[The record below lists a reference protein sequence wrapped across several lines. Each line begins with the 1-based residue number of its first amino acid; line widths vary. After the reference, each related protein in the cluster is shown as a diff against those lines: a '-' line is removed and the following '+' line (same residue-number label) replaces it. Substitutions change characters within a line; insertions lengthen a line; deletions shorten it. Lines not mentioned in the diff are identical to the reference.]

1 MASLQNRGSAPLGYK
16 LAAHLLRRA
25 TYNISKSRIE
35 HFATLNVTAALDE
48 LLDYNSFTTSELSL
62 PEPVAYDTGTPYIN
76 SGSSSLTDSQL
87 RYTVTNWFMEEARKA
102 TTLQFKLAV
111 FLHANFVA
119 TDSTFDYRAY
129 YDYVSWLLCYSKE
142 SYKEL
147 AYKITYDNR
156 MLIYLSNQYNHKN
169 APNENYAREFLELF
183 TITKGEQIAPGD
195 YTNYT
200 ELDVRQA
207 ARVLTGYR
215 RDTSRSIIDIE
226 TGIPTGRAV
235 YSVHDVGNKTF
246 SHAFNGRTIT
256 GATSADDMFRELH
269 DFVDM
274 VFDQDATA
282 KNICRKLYRFF
293 VRRNIDTEVENDI
306 IIPLAIILKNQDYNI
321 EIAIRTLLS
330 SQHFYDEDDSIHE
343 DEIIGA
349 LVKPPFDL
357 LLHSVNLLE
366 ANIGIPNAITEQE
379 RRYHYQFYLYS
390 RIQFLNYS
398 DMYLFRPLTVA
409 GYKPMYQDP
418 DYDKQ
423 WFSFNTL
430 EVRYSIGKSIIDGKR
445 YFQSGGPSWRISF
458 DVVDYVQNSGNF
470 SNPRNAETLI
480 NEVYEILLVETPESF
495 KHEYFFNEIFLRGLS
510 VFNWMVEWDNYISTG
525 NSISVKG
532 HLEDLFT
539 EIMASIEYQ
548 VF

>member
-1 MASLQNRGSAPLGYK
+1 MASLQNRGSALLGYK

-35 HFATLNVTAALDE
+35 HFATLNVTAALNE
-48 LLDYNSFTTSELSL
+48 LFDYNSFTTSELEF
-62 PEPVAYDTGTPYIN
+62 PEPIAYDTGTPYVN
-76 SGSSSLTDSQL
+76 SGSSSLTNSQL

-102 TTLQFKLAV
+102 TTLQFKLSV

-119 TDSTFDYRAY
+119 TDATFDYRAF
-129 YDYVSWLLCYSKE
+129 YDYVSWFICYSKE

-156 MLIYLSNQYNHKN
+156 MLIYLSNQFNHKN

-200 ELDVRQA
+200 ELDVQQA
-207 ARVLTGYR
+207 ARVLTGFR
-215 RDTSRSIIDIE
+215 RDTNRLNLDPE
-226 TGIPTGRAV
+226 TGIPTGNAV
-235 YSVHDVGNKTF
+235 YSIHDIGNKTF
-246 SHAFNGRTIT
+246 SHAFNNHTIT
-256 GATSADDMFRELH
+256 GAIDVNDMFRELH

-274 VFDQDATA
+274 IFAQDATA

-293 VRRNIDTEVENDI
+293 VRRNIDAEVENDI
-306 IIPLAIILKNQDYNI
+306 IIPLATILKNNNYNI
-321 EIAIRTLLS
+321 EITVRTLLS
-330 SQHFYDEDDSIHE
+330 SKHFYDEDDSIHE

-349 LVKPPFDL
+349 LVKPPLDV

-366 ANIGIPNAITEQE
+366 ANIGMPNAATVQE
-379 RRYHYQFYLYS
+379 RTNHYLFYLYS

-423 WFSFNTL
+423 WFSFNTQA
-430 EVRYSIGKSIIDGKR
+430 VRYSIGKSIIEGKR
-445 YFQSGGPSWRISF
+445 YFQSGNPNWRITF
-458 DVVDYVQNSGNF
+458 NVVTYVQNSGHF
-470 SNPRNAETLI
+470 TNPRNAEILI
-480 NEVYEILLVETPESF
+480 NEVYKILLVEAPENF
-495 KHEYFFNEIFLRGLS
+495 QHEYFFNEIFLRGLGIS
-510 VFNWMVEWDNYISTG
+510 NWMLEWDNYISTG
-525 NSISVKG
+525 NETSVKG